1 MPMFSLHVLD
11 TLQILKTQNTSLL
24 LRLGGHTVRQSLY
37 LLCFLSSNIREI
49 STSSA
54 LYLWV
59 AAVVA
64 YFPKSKADKRRH
76 LLGTSEGSGEGEKE
90 SEVSTLSA
98 SSVLFLETSWSLFF
112 FSFEFLI
119 LMIAIWAFISYDLLA
134 PRESY
139 YFYNANQG

>member
-112 FSFEFLI
+112 FFV
-119 LMIAIWAFISYDLLA
+119 
-134 PRESY
+134 
-139 YFYNANQG
+139 